1 MLFKIDEGVTDLKEQ
16 LSETSTELKAHLSKT
31 STKVEEVQDDVEGI
45 RKSVRIP
52 GLGIDIYIGVLV
64 NMYKHLR
71 RHVCVEMTMYIHY
84 LRPSPH
90 GLVLQHRSRFVNL
103 QLVQIRYTTYC

>member
-16 LSETSTELKAHLSKT
+16 LSETSTELKTQLSET

-52 GLGIDIYIGVLV
+52 GLGIDIYMGILV
-64 NMYKHLR
+64 IMYKHLQR
-71 RHVCVEMTMYIHY
+71 PVCVEMTMYIDC

-90 GLVLQHRSRFVNL
+90 GLVLQHRSHFVQRCSN
-103 QLVQIRYTTYC
+103 